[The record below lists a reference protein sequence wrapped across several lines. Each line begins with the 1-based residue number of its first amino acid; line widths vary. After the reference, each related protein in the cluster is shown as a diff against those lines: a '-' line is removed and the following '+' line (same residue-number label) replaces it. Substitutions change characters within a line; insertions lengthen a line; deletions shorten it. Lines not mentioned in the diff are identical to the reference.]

1 MVVDAKV
8 ADPIDAFSGALCR
21 AKLLHDKRSRLLSPP
36 VAPGS
41 LSRFKRRHHPL
52 RQRAGGLE
60 EYAPHRGKDVGVRQ
74 HVSLHRETMLN

>member
-8 ADPIDAFSGALCR
+8 ADPIDAFSGALCG
-21 AKLLHDKRSRLLSPP
+21 AELLHDKGSSLLSPL

-52 RQRAGGLE
+52 SERAGGRE